1 MWIKICGL
9 TEPSQARAIAALRP
23 DAIGLN
29 FYPQSPR
36 FVSVAAARKI
46 TDAVGPQIE
55 RIGVFVEPTAEEL
68 RRTVADCGLS
78 GVQIHSADEE
88 HALAEMALDAG
99 PITRR
104 ICGFQVGLAGLTHLK
119 TYLKDHKPSDWIADA
134 CLADALVKG
143 MYGGTGQSPP
153 WHVLRDEYR
162 HGEWPRLILAG
173 GLRPESV
180 AEGITTVRP
189 WGVDVASGVESAPGI
204 KDVEKVA
211 RFILEARRAFA
222 ELERSRPSPVA

>member
-9 TEPSQARAIAALRP
+9 TDPKQARAIAALRP

-36 FVSVAAARKI
+36 FVSTSAARQI
-46 TDAVGPQIE
+46 ADAVGPQIE
-55 RIGVFVEPTAEEL
+55 RIGVFVEPTAEHL
-68 RRTVADCGLS
+68 RKTVAECALS

-88 HALAEMALDAG
+88 HALAEIALDAG
-99 PITRR
+99 PVTRR
-104 ICGFQVGLAGLTHLK
+104 ICGFQVGAAGLSHLK
-119 TYLKDHKPSDWIADA
+119 NFLKDRKAAEWIADA

-153 WHVLRDEYR
+153 WQVLRDEYQR
-162 HGEWPRLILAG
+162 DEWPPLILAG
-173 GLRPESV
+173 GLRPENV
-180 AEGITTVRP
+180 AEGIATVQP
-189 WGVDVASGVESAPGI
+189 WGVDVASGVESSPGI
-204 KDVEKVA
+204 KDVERVA

-222 ELERSRPSPVA
+222 ELERSHSSPVA